1 MKAGASPP
9 PASEGRLEARAQGI
23 VQGVG
28 FRYATVRQAQ
38 SIGGLTGCVWNAPDG
53 SVHVVAEGARNR
65 LERLEAWLRQGPPGS
80 LVRRLDAEYLP
91 ATGEWG
97 SFGVASSPRG

>member
-1 MKAGASPP
+1 VPGRASRPEAP
-9 PASEGRLEARAQGI
+9 EERLDARVRGI

-38 SIGGLTGCVWNAPDG
+38 LIGGLTGCVRNASDG
-53 SVHVVAEGARNR
+53 SVHVVAEGTRDR
-65 LERLEAWLRQGPPGS
+65 LERLEAWLRQGPPGA
-80 LVRRLDAEYLP
+80 LVRSLEAEHLA

-97 SFGVASSPRG
+97 SFGVAH